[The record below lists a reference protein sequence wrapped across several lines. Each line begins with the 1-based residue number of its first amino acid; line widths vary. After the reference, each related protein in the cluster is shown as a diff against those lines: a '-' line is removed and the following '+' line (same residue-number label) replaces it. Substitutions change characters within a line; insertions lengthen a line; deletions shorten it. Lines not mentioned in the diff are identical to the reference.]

1 MKLIVIL
8 LCFLSIGCNDSRE
21 VVLRVKDSDTF
32 VLASGEVIRLCNGV
46 DGIEL
51 HQELG
56 LEAKRFAD
64 SLLTGN
70 EVYIKRE
77 GIDRYKRTL
86 ADIEIHG
93 QSFSHLLIANGFAV
107 IYYRYCKDKSLIAEY
122 ENSKKLKRGMFAYH
136 WISPASYRKSH

>member
-32 VLASGEVIRLCNGV
+32 VLASGEVIRLCNV
-46 DGIEL
+46 DGIERT
-51 HQELG
+51 QFMGED
-56 LEAKRFAD
+56 ARRFAD
-64 SLLTGN
+64 SILTGN

-77 GIDRYKRTL
+77 GRDRYKRTL
-86 ADIEIHG
+86 ADIEIDG
-93 QSFSHLLIANGFAV
+93 QSFSQLLIANGYAV

-136 WISPASYRKSH
+136 WISPASYRKQH